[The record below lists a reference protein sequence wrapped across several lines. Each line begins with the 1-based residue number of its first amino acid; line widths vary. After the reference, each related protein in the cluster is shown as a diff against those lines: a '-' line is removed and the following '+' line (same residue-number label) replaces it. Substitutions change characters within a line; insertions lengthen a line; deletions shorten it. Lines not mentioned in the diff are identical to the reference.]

1 MDDILAA
8 RRPPSIRSV
17 ASNNSVASAVS
28 LTRRPR
34 TRPRSRTVTGASSTR
49 AESPQPGLPL
59 LDKPIVQEPLSST
72 PAPDDPQMPPPRSL
86 DVGSSATPSTQNTE
100 LAGAETTFVDPQHS
114 PELGKTPTKAR
125 LGGKSSLPAIHTR
138 YQPPPSAFSR
148 DPAHIPNVRDS
159 VSTHQSGASSSLY
172 PLSSSTMSGPE
183 SPPSPRSMSE
193 QFDHHLDSV
202 RIDADPMSVQEFDS
216 DDVAYRLQLLVKNN
230 YFLPP
235 AHSKPSPSDFA
246 ALAATAN
253 PKKQAKSSTP
263 AGILDLFRSV
273 KPKSKPT
280 TPTGSP
286 HIDSAAPM
294 LRATSD
300 SITAPHSARVQQQPK
315 SSLQN
320 QRIPPRPASR
330 GRVVVV
336 REKMGDIM
344 VAAKQAEQDLKNKGV
359 RLDQVPQL
367 AVNQDSIFDDVVDPT
382 DAVDIPL
389 PSASYPFAV
398 QASALHGLGVQDSLG
413 ADVLADRL
421 PPPQSPNQSSSYE
434 ADNHWRKALL
444 HQAVERSLDNT
455 PDISTFSHALGVSTP
470 VQSVRRR
477 SKSAAPTPDP
487 SHRRGGVF
495 EEALPEPR
503 PKARASHDRPKLHS
517 ASSSPVVPHTL
528 TAPLDRSFESRSSS
542 YIPPRVETPVSPM
555 TILSPPP
562 RRQNNHPLQSTS
574 QTDLP
579 SHSKEH
585 LEQRPHSSAS
595 RHTLRRAQSSP
606 MLADLEPISRRG
618 FAMTPPPPMPHSQ
631 TTSRI
636 PSARTTMSFET
647 VRSEHMDSGSIYSDD
662 ELVYA
667 EGAIPRNS
675 LALSAIM
682 SRPSLSEYSQ
692 DSFTPSPT
700 TSAFQDALNHRP
712 GYHSSSS
719 SLHNRSRVSLE
730 RGRDPYPGMPPRDST
745 ISPPPRISSSL
756 AHFAALPPPP
766 RSGHQAFPR
775 SFLRPQ
781 SVASTASTEPA
792 SDTIAVD
799 DTIQFHEP
807 EPTTP
812 PVPSSELPY
821 TSHGLS
827 LDIPRLDT
835 RVDAAEPSPTAFFDS
850 MEDQPNAMDDL
861 ESSDESD
868 DDGDRVTELMHHPP
882 SPLLP
887 FSPDQRVRTT
897 STASAPVSRAPPM
910 MKFGNSSLPYVSKHA
925 ESMRTLPIGI
935 GSGIGHEV
943 NKQPVGNV
951 PAKPRFFTDRKS
963 DSDHAPPSSTY
974 DFYRY
979 AQSNQSAQLGAS
991 SSDSRSS
998 FTAGRPSF
1006 AGTFSSLQ
1014 SAQSEEAKKLDGMLL
1029 QHMEAEKDTIKR
1041 IATSVKNSVPP
1052 PPELPLV
1059 TPPTPTQD
1067 EFDVV
1072 PPPHSLEP

>member
-8 RRPPSIRSV
+8 RRPPSVRSV

-59 LDKPIVQEPLSST
+59 LDKPIVHEPLSST

-315 SSLQN
+315 S
-320 QRIPPRPASR
+320 

-398 QASALHGLGVQDSLG
+398 QASALH

-487 SHRRGGVF
+487 S
-495 EEALPEPR
+495 
-503 PKARASHDRPKLHS
+503 
-517 ASSSPVVPHTL
+517 
-528 TAPLDRSFESRSSS
+528 FESRSSS

-562 RRQNNHPLQSTS
+562 Q
-574 QTDLP
+574 
-579 SHSKEH
+579 H

-636 PSARTTMSFET
+636 PSARTTIIWT
-647 VRSEHMDSGSIYSDD
+647 RGSIYSDD

-712 GYHSSSS
+712 GYHS
-719 SLHNRSRVSLE
+719 SLE

-861 ESSDESD
+861 ES
-868 DDGDRVTELMHHPP
+868 VTELVHHPP

-897 STASAPVSRAPPM
+897 STASAPVSRASPM
-910 MKFGNSSLPYVSKHA
+910 MKFGNSSVPYA
-925 ESMRTLPIGI
+925 
-935 GSGIGHEV
+935 SGIGHEV

-1041 IATSVKNSVPP
+1041 IATSVKHSVPP